1 MNGIAPGP
9 VANTAGASK
18 LSVSANAES
27 VEEKFQSMIPVGR
40 LGSTWDIAMAAVFLV
55 VSFYAFGLEIVYLS
69 LSINICPI
77 SFCEDNAH
85 SS

>member
-27 VEEKFQSMIPVGR
+27 VEENFQSMIPVGR
-40 LGSTWDIAMAAVFLV
+40 LGSTWDIAILV
-55 VSFYAFGLEIVYLS
+55 VSFYAFGLEIVYLW